1 MLYNRRGHM
10 ADKTG
15 NVPKKN
21 TLLKV
26 VFIIYMVA
34 TAAFLVLLFG
44 SVSETGGPFALDLR
58 RADFFAN
65 CLRIIADLMI
75 IAGFWKKRYNE
86 LLIGGFLLNLVP
98 QAFDLLV
105 QYNGLKES
113 LIYGLAFV
121 ATIFLIVFYIM
132 LTGVTV
138 SGTSKNDAYMFTKIS
153 VLICVLFWLI
163 SDIVNLSVQGME
175 GIFTVIF
182 LGVDFLQ
189 MATLAVWGVMF
200 TNYLKPEASAE
211 QE

>member
-1 MLYNRRGHM
+1 M

-15 NVPKKN
+15 NVLKKN

-75 IAGFWKKRYNE
+75 IAGFWKKRYNG

>member
-1 MLYNRRGHM
+1 M

>member
-1 MLYNRRGHM
+1 M

-75 IAGFWKKRYNE
+75 IAGFWKKRYNG

>member
-1 MLYNRRGHM
+1 M

-75 IAGFWKKRYNE
+75 IAGFWKKRYNG

-138 SGTSKNDAYMFTKIS
+138 SGTSKNDAYMFSKIS

-182 LGVDFLQ
+182 LVVDFLQ

>member
-1 MLYNRRGHM
+1 
-10 ADKTG
+10 
-15 NVPKKN
+15 
-21 TLLKV
+21 
-26 VFIIYMVA
+26 
-34 TAAFLVLLFG
+34 
-44 SVSETGGPFALDLR
+44 
-58 RADFFAN
+58 
-65 CLRIIADLMI
+65 MI
-75 IAGFWKKRYNE
+75 IAGFWKKRYNG

>member
-1 MLYNRRGHM
+1 M
-10 ADKTG
+10 ADNTG

-75 IAGFWKKRYNE
+75 IAGFWKKRYNG

>member
-1 MLYNRRGHM
+1 M

-75 IAGFWKKRYNE
+75 IAGFWKKRYNG

-200 TNYLKPEASAE
+200 TNYLKPEVSAE